1 MRFVVAGQGER
12 MSMLPVVSPTED
24 RDHDYFSAIMVIV
37 GQPDHNVGM
46 RSAMRHVS
54 VSATSVRDRVLQ
66 DHSLRALRLL
76 LDATHCA
83 CFLVAYQAVNEA
95 VLVSPPCP
103 EHSEDPANCK
113 VFLCSRLSSSCFR
126 RDLLC
131 SSE

>member
-1 MRFVVAGQGER
+1 
-12 MSMLPVVSPTED
+12 
-24 RDHDYFSAIMVIV
+24 MVIV

-76 LDATHCA
+76 LDATHCV

-95 VLVSPPCP
+95 VLVSPTCP

-113 VFLCSRLSSSCFR
+113 VFLCFRLFCCPALVFR